1 MKREKKDM
9 KEKKERMI
17 DIKVS
22 SHSETE
28 RRNRMLLK
36 AALIN
41 NKYMKVEIVVNR
53 RIERLYE
60 EYMTLID
67 GLKGKTKDERFELY
81 ESMTKRLY
89 PHAEKVVDLED
100 QLNENRKD
108 YQRKFKEWFFV
119 ICKSSFSNGRFGE
132 TCFELY
138 KKEIVKKSKKD
149 KCSSKI
155 YAHKVILALGLMGLL
170 EKVKENYSHSKEN
183 PHGYQY
189 KIDYFKWFELMKGV
203 SKGNVS
209 ISLDFEV
216 DWTGYEDWYGE
227 RQFETIKSMTVER
240 KLYEQAKFYLN
251 EFDDYFFSTTLKAD
265 EKKHFTDKWFAARA
279 VCAIAEHDTYHML
292 RHSDD
297 SEEND
302 EEKLIYNAGRYYTC
316 LTNMHNEIRK
326 ELRIDGEQVV
336 EVDISSAQPA
346 MLGLL
351 LRERYPNVKSSWLEH
366 CEKGDFYEWIGSIIL
381 GRKITP
387 DERKVIKLLIMRM
400 LYIAQRPTETQDE
413 TPFWWYLK
421 TYIQEKN
428 PSKKENLGKGKLFK
442 SFDFIVM
449 SYLQAEEPELYKMV
463 YDARTN
469 LKEVKRRKPTAK
481 GKTTKKRNNLSINM
495 TEMEVKYIKAC
506 LKAIAPDVKYFY
518 TIHDCIGCKKSDAA
532 KVKEVMVAVG
542 KEMFGATLNV
552 KLESSE
558 GETIMDDFKFILEEV
573 VMKKK
578 VWSSEEK
585 AA

>member
-1 MKREKKDM
+1 
-9 KEKKERMI
+9 
-17 DIKVS
+17 
-22 SHSETE
+22 
-28 RRNRMLLK
+28 
-36 AALIN
+36 
-41 NKYMKVEIVVNR
+41 MKVKIITNR

-108 YQRKFKEWFFV
+108 YSRKFKEWFFV

-138 KKEIVKKSKKD
+138 KKEIVKKSKTD

-189 KIDYFKWFELMKGV
+189 KVDYFKWFELIKGV
-203 SKGNVS
+203 SKGNVA
-209 ISLDFEV
+209 IPLDIEV

-227 RQFETIKSMTVER
+227 RQFETIKSMTVEP
-240 KLYEQAKFYLN
+240 KLYEQAKSYL
-251 EFDDYFFSTTLKAD
+251 ERYDEYFFTTTLKAD

-297 SEEND
+297 SEDND
-302 EEKLIYNAGRYYTC
+302 DEKLIYNAGRYYTC

-326 ELRIDGEQVV
+326 ELRIDGEPVV
-336 EVDISSAQPA
+336 EVDISAAQPT

-351 LRERYPNVKSSWLEH
+351 LRERYPDIRSAWLEH
-366 CEKGDFYEWIGSIIL
+366 CEKGDFYEWIGSIAL

-387 DERKVIKLLIMRM
+387 EERKVIKLLIMRM
-400 LYIAQRPTETQDE
+400 LYIAQKPTEKKDNASFE
-413 TPFWWYLK
+413 TYLK
-421 TYIQEKN
+421 KYIKEKN

-449 SYLQAEEPELYKMV
+449 NYMKAKEPVLYKMV

-469 LKEVKRRKPTAK
+469 LKKVRRRKATAA
-481 GKTTKKRNNLSINM
+481 GRTTKMRNNLSILM
-495 TEMEVKYIKAC
+495 TEMEVQYMKRVLAV
-506 LKAIAPDVKYFY
+506 IAPNVKHFY
-518 TIHDCIGCKKSDAA
+518 TIHDCIGCRASDAE
-532 KVKEVMVAVG
+532 KVKQTMLAIG
-542 KEMFGATLNV
+542 KEMFDATLNI
-552 KLESSE
+552 KLESSS
-558 GETIMDDFKFILEEV
+558 GETIMDDFKFISEEV
-573 VMKKK
+573 VMRKK
-578 VWSSEEK
+578 VWSSEKK
-585 AA
+585 AS

>member
-1 MKREKKDM
+1 
-9 KEKKERMI
+9 
-17 DIKVS
+17 
-22 SHSETE
+22 
-28 RRNRMLLK
+28 
-36 AALIN
+36 
-41 NKYMKVEIVVNR
+41 MKVEIVVNR

-67 GLKGKTKDERFELY
+67 ELKAMTREERFELY
-81 ESMTKRLY
+81 ERMTKTLY

-138 KKEIVKKSKKD
+138 KKEIVKKSKTD

-189 KIDYFKWFELMKGV
+189 KVDYFKWVELMKGV
-203 SKGNVS
+203 SRGNVS
-209 ISLDFEV
+209 ISLDIDV
-216 DWTGYEDWYGE
+216 DWSGYEDWYGE
-227 RQFETIKSMTVER
+227 RQFETIKSMTVET
-240 KLYEQAKFYLN
+240 KLYEQAKSYLD
-251 EFDDYFFSTTLKAD
+251 EFDDYFFTTTLKSD

-279 VCAIAEHDTYHML
+279 VCAIAEHDAYHML

-297 SEEND
+297 SEDND

-366 CEKGDFYEWIGSIIL
+366 CEKGDFYEWIGFIVL

-387 DERKVIKLLIMRM
+387 AERKVIKLLIMRM
-400 LYIAQRPTETQDE
+400 LYIAQKPTEKKENTSIE
-413 TPFWWYLK
+413 TYLK
-421 TYIQEKN
+421 KYLQEKN

-442 SFDFIVM
+442 SFDFILTT
-449 SYLQAEEPELYKMV
+449 YLKTEEPKLYELV
-463 YDARTN
+463 YEHRTN
-469 LKEVKRRKPTAK
+469 LKEVKRKKPTAA
-481 GKTTKKRNNLSINM
+481 GRTTKKRNNLSISM
-495 TEMEVKYIKAC
+495 TKMEVKYIKAC
-506 LKAIAPDVKYFY
+506 LKAIAPDIKYFY
-518 TIHDCIGCKKSDAA
+518 TIHDCIGCKASDAE
-532 KVKEVMVAVG
+532 KVKQTMIAIA
-542 KEMFGATLNV
+542 KEMFDATLNIKV
-552 KLESSE
+552 ESSS
-558 GETIMDDFKFILEEV
+558 GETVMDDFKFIPEEI

-578 VWSSEEK
+578 GWKAEK
-585 AA
+585 MAA

>member
-1 MKREKKDM
+1 
-9 KEKKERMI
+9 
-17 DIKVS
+17 
-22 SHSETE
+22 
-28 RRNRMLLK
+28 
-36 AALIN
+36 
-41 NKYMKVEIVVNR
+41 MKVKIVSNR

-67 GLKGKTKDERFELY
+67 GLKAMTREERFEMY
-81 ESMTKRLY
+81 ESMTKTLL
-89 PHAEKVVDLED
+89 PHAKKVVDLED
-100 QLNENRKD
+100 QLNEERKD

-119 ICKSSFSNGRFGE
+119 ICNWTFSGAHFGE

-138 KKEIVKKSKKD
+138 KKEVIKKSKKD
-149 KCSSKI
+149 KQSSKI
-155 YAHKVILALGLMGLL
+155 YAHKVILALGLMGYF
-170 EKVKENYSHSKEN
+170 ESVKENYSHSTKGS
-183 PHGYQY
+183 HGYNY
-189 KIDYFKWFELMKGV
+189 RVDMFKWVELAMSV
-203 SKGNVS
+203 PRGNVS
-209 ISLDFEV
+209 VSLDIEV
-216 DWTGYEDWYGE
+216 DWSGYEDWYGE
-227 RQFETIKSMTVER
+227 RQYETFSLMTV
-240 KLYEQAKFYLN
+240 KPNIYEQAKNYLD
-251 EFDDYFFSTTLKAD
+251 EFDEYFYTTTLKED

-381 GRKITP
+381 GRGITKE
-387 DERKVIKLLIMRM
+387 ERKVIKVLIMRM
-400 LYIAQRPTETQDE
+400 LYIAQRPTEQQDE
-413 TPFWWYLK
+413 TPFWWYLN

-449 SYLQAEEPELYKMV
+449 SYLKAEEPELYKMV

-518 TIHDCIGCKKSDAA
+518 TIHDCIGCKASDAA
-532 KVKEVMVAVG
+532 KVKQAILAVA
-542 KEMFGATLNV
+542 KDMFGANLNI
-552 KLESSE
+552 KLESSS
-558 GETIMDDFKFILEEV
+558 GETIMDDFKFVPEEV

-578 VWSSEEK
+578 GWCSAKK

>member
-1 MKREKKDM
+1 
-9 KEKKERMI
+9 
-17 DIKVS
+17 
-22 SHSETE
+22 
-28 RRNRMLLK
+28 
-36 AALIN
+36 
-41 NKYMKVEIVVNR
+41 MKVEIVVNR
-53 RIERLYE
+53 RIGRLYE

-67 GLKGKTKDERFELY
+67 SLKGKTKDERFELY

-227 RQFETIKSMTVER
+227 RQFETIKSMTVET

-351 LRERYPNVKSSWLEH
+351 LRERYPDIKSAWLEH
-366 CEKGDFYEWIGSIIL
+366 CEKGDFYEWIGSIAL

-387 DERKVIKLLIMRM
+387 EERKVIKLLIMRM
-400 LYIAQRPTETQDE
+400 LYIAQRPTEKKDNTSFG
-413 TPFWWYLK
+413 TYLK
-421 TYIQEKN
+421 KYIKEKN

-442 SFDFIVM
+442 LFDFIVM
-449 SYLQAEEPELYKMV
+449 SYLKAEEPKLHELV
-463 YDARTN
+463 YEHRTK

-481 GKTTKKRNNLSINM
+481 GKTTKKRNNLSISM

-506 LKAIAPDVKYFY
+506 LKAIAPEVKYFY
-518 TIHDCIGCKKSDAA
+518 TIHDCIGCKASDAE
-532 KVKEVMVAVG
+532 KVRQAMLAVG
-542 KEMFGATLNV
+542 KEMFDATLNI
-552 KLESSE
+552 KLEKGT
-558 GETIMDDFKFILEEV
+558 GETIMDDFKFIPEEV

-578 VWSSEEK
+578 GWKAEK
-585 AA
+585 MAA

>member
-1 MKREKKDM
+1 MK
-9 KEKKERMI
+9 I
-17 DIKVS
+17 DIVVS
-22 SHSETE
+22 
-28 RRNRMLLK
+28 
-36 AALIN
+36 
-41 NKYMKVEIVVNR
+41 R

-60 EYMTLID
+60 EHITLIESLRD
-67 GLKGKTKDERFELY
+67 KTKEERFELY
-81 ESMTKRLY
+81 ESMTRRLY
-89 PHAEKVVDLED
+89 PHATKVVDLED
-100 QLNENRKD
+100 QLNEERKD

-138 KKEIVKKSKKD
+138 KKEIIKKSKKD

-170 EKVKENYSHSKEN
+170 EGVKENYSNSKKTA
-183 PHGYQY
+183 HGYTY
-189 KIDYFKWFELMKGV
+189 EVDMFKWIELMKGV

-209 ISLDFEV
+209 ISLDIEV
-216 DWTGYEDWYGE
+216 DWSGYEDWFGE
-227 RQFETIKSMTVER
+227 RQFETIKSMTVEAT
-240 KLYEQAKFYLN
+240 LYEQAKSYL
-251 EFDDYFFSTTLKAD
+251 ERYDEYFFTTTLKGD

-279 VCAIAEHDTYHML
+279 VCAIAEHDIYYML

-297 SEEND
+297 SEDND

-336 EVDISSAQPA
+336 EVDISAAQPT

-351 LRERYPNVKSSWLEH
+351 LRERYPDIRSAWLEH
-366 CEKGDFYEWIGSIIL
+366 CEKGDFYEWIGSIAL

-387 DERKVIKLLIMRM
+387 EERKVIKLLIMRM
-400 LYIAQRPTETQDE
+400 LYIAQRPTEKKDNASFE
-413 TPFWWYLK
+413 TYLK
-421 TYIQEKN
+421 KYIKEKN

-442 SFDFIVM
+442 TFDFIVM
-449 SYLQAEEPELYKMV
+449 SYLKAKEPVLYKMV

-469 LKEVKRRKPTAK
+469 LKKVKRKKPTAA
-481 GKTTKKRNNLSINM
+481 GRTTKKRNNLSISM

-506 LKAIAPDVKYFY
+506 LKAIAPDIKYFY
-518 TIHDCIGCKKSDAA
+518 TIHDCIGCKASDAE
-532 KVKEVMVAVG
+532 KVKQVMLAIA
-542 KEMFGATLNV
+542 KDMFAATLNI
-552 KLESSE
+552 KLESSS
-558 GETIMDDFKFILEEV
+558 GETIMDDFKFIPEEV

-578 VWSSEEK
+578 VWSSEKK

>member
-1 MKREKKDM
+1 
-9 KEKKERMI
+9 
-17 DIKVS
+17 
-22 SHSETE
+22 
-28 RRNRMLLK
+28 
-36 AALIN
+36 
-41 NKYMKVEIVVNR
+41 MKVKIITNR

-89 PHAEKVVDLED
+89 PHAKKVVDLED

-189 KIDYFKWFELMKGV
+189 KVDYFKWFELMKGV
-203 SKGNVS
+203 SKGNVA
-209 ISLDFEV
+209 IPLDIEV

-227 RQFETIKSMTVER
+227 RQFETIKSMTVET
-240 KLYEQAKFYLN
+240 KLYEQAKSYLD
-251 EFDDYFFSTTLKAD
+251 EFDDYFFTTTLKD
-265 EKKHFTDKWFAARA
+265 NEKKHFTDKWFAARA
-279 VCAIAEHDTYHML
+279 VCAIAEHDTYHLL

-336 EVDISSAQPA
+336 EVDISAAQPT

-351 LRERYPNVKSSWLEH
+351 LRERYPNVKSAWLSH
-366 CEKGDFYEWIGSIIL
+366 CEKGDFYEWIGRMAI
-381 GRKITP
+381 GRGITP
-387 DERKVIKLLIMRM
+387 EERRVIKLLVMRL
-400 LYIAQRPTETQDE
+400 LYTAIKPTEKQDE

-421 TYIQEKN
+421 TYLQEKDA
-428 PSKKENLGKGKLFK
+428 SKRVRLEDGGLFK
-442 SFDFIVM
+442 SFDFIIM
-449 SYLQAEEPELYKMV
+449 SYLKAEEPALYKLV

-469 LKEVKRRKPTAK
+469 LKTVKRKKPTAA
-481 GKTTKKRNNLSINM
+481 GRRTKKRNNLSIMM

-506 LKAIAPDVKYFY
+506 LKAIAPDVQHFY
-518 TIHDCIGCKKSDAA
+518 TIHDCIGCKASDAER
-532 KVKEVMVAVG
+532 VKQAMLAVG
-542 KEMFGATLNV
+542 KDMFNATLNI
-552 KLESSE
+552 KLESSS
-558 GETIMDDFKFILEEV
+558 GETIMDDFKFIPEEV
-573 VMKKK
+573 VMKKRVGSK
-578 VWSSEEK
+578 RRRRHN
-585 AA
+585 

>member
-1 MKREKKDM
+1 
-9 KEKKERMI
+9 
-17 DIKVS
+17 
-22 SHSETE
+22 
-28 RRNRMLLK
+28 
-36 AALIN
+36 
-41 NKYMKVEIVVNR
+41 MKVKIITNR

-60 EYMTLID
+60 EYETLID
-67 GLKGKTKDERFELY
+67 GLKAMTREERFELY
-81 ESMTKRLY
+81 ESMTKTLL
-89 PHAEKVVDLED
+89 PHAKKVVDLED
-100 QLNENRKD
+100 QLNEERKD

-119 ICKSSFSNGRFGE
+119 ICNWSFSGAHFGE
-132 TCFELY
+132 TCFDLF
-138 KKEIVKKSKKD
+138 KKEVVKKSKKD
-149 KCSSKI
+149 KQSSKI

-189 KIDYFKWFELMKGV
+189 KVDYLRWFELTKGV

-227 RQFETIKSMTVER
+227 RQFETIKSMSVEP
-240 KLYEQAKFYLN
+240 KLYEQAKTYLTKYD
-251 EFDDYFFSTTLKAD
+251 EYFFTTTLKEG

-279 VCAIAEHDTYHML
+279 VCAIAEHDAYHML

-297 SEEND
+297 SEDND
-302 EEKLIYNAGRYYTC
+302 DEKLIYNAGRYYTC

-326 ELRIDGEQVV
+326 ELRIDGEPVV
-336 EVDISSAQPA
+336 EVDISAAQPT

-351 LRERYPNVKSSWLEH
+351 LRERYPDIRSAWLEH
-366 CEKGDFYEWIGSIIL
+366 CEKGDFYEWIGSIAL

-387 DERKVIKLLIMRM
+387 EERKVIKLLIMRM
-400 LYIAQRPTETQDE
+400 LYIAQKPTEKKDNASFE
-413 TPFWWYLK
+413 TYLK
-421 TYIQEKN
+421 KYIKEKN

-449 SYLQAEEPELYKMV
+449 NYMKAKEPVLYKMV

-469 LKEVKRRKPTAK
+469 LKKVRRRKATAA
-481 GKTTKKRNNLSINM
+481 GRTTKMRNNLSILM
-495 TEMEVKYIKAC
+495 TEMEVQYMKRVLAV
-506 LKAIAPDVKYFY
+506 IAPNVKHFY
-518 TIHDCIGCKKSDAA
+518 TIHDCIGCRASDAA
-532 KVKEVMVAVG
+532 KVKQAMLAVG
-542 KEMFGATLNV
+542 KEMFGAALNV
-552 KLESSE
+552 KLESSS
-558 GETIMDDFKFILEEV
+558 GETIMDDFKFVPEEV

-578 VWSSEEK
+578 VWSSEKK